1 MVYVNLMPL
10 YFIFN
15 RLLPIAADLPITT
28 ALYNHP
34 EEPERAGYT
43 LNELLVLSM
52 YIYSVIR
59 VFND

>member
-1 MVYVNLMPL
+1 MSILCL
-10 YFIFN
+10 FILFFN
-15 RLLPIAADLPITT
+15 RLLPIAVDLPITT

-52 YIYSVIR
+52 YI
-59 VFND
+59 